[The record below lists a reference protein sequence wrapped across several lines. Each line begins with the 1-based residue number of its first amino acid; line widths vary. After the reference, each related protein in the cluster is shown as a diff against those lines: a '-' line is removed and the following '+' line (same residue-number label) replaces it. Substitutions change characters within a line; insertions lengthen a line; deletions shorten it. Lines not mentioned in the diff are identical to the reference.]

1 MMTITLSLIA
11 DLHKELNAKFFNNE
25 LTTPNF
31 GFAKSRT
38 FCGQFCYSKRLLR
51 ISTLYNW
58 SMEHLRH
65 TVCHEMI
72 HQRQKEMGKFGDWH
86 RDRGHGYWFQY
97 KAREIHRIDPS
108 INIQRCHN
116 MTAYDHELKAEAKAS
131 TAMSGKIL
139 IFTYEGRRGAV
150 KVTPNNATRI
160 KWFEQKYDG
169 KYYAYEGIAL
179 ANVPTPKSN
188 ARTMTFHCVTN
199 KEWEEIQPHLKAI

>member
-1 MMTITLSLIA
+1 MVITLSLIA

-38 FCGQFCYSKRLLR
+38 FCGQFRYSERLLR

-58 SMEHLRH
+58 TIGHLRH

-72 HQRQKEMGKFGDWH
+72 HQWQYENSKFSDRH

-116 MTAYDHELKAEAKAS
+116 MTAYDHVLKAEAKSS
-131 TAMSGKIL
+131 TAKNGKIL
-139 IFTYEGRRGAV
+139 VFTYQGRRGAV
-150 KVTPNNATRI
+150 KVTPNNAIRI
-160 KWFEQKYDG
+160 KRFGERYDG
-169 KYYAYEGIAL
+169 KYYTYEGIAL
-179 ANVPTPKSN
+179 ANIPTPKSS
-188 ARTMTFHCVTN
+188 ASTMKFHHITN